1 MGSTVGD
8 PFIGFGVCINSIP
21 EHYAALTL
29 SSIPL
34 PASTIAIQDLRMPC
48 PALPTRRPS
57 IPPPHILHQ
66 LCTASVHRIVSFHQH
81 HLPHVAA

>member
-34 PASTIAIQDLRMPC
+34 PASTIARTFAVSLLGFTV
-48 PALPTRRPS
+48 LPVLSFRWSHHYDKKRRPS
-57 IPPPHILHQ
+57 IPPPHILQ
-66 LCTASVHRIVSFHQH
+66 S
-81 HLPHVAA
+81 